1 MNPNSA
7 HSYLL
12 AIAMMG
18 FFFGA
23 AVAGHKN
30 RSMLGWAFAGLL
42 VPPVLF
48 ILGFLPTKTEPEVAP
63 RPSVRILH
71 DNAH

>member
-1 MNPNSA
+1 
-7 HSYLL
+7 
-12 AIAMMG
+12 MMG

-30 RSMLGWAFAGLL
+30 RNMLAWAFAGLL

-48 ILGFLPTKTEPEVAP
+48 VLGFLPTKIQTEPPP
-63 RPSVRILH
+63 RPLVRILP